1 VEYFSI
7 SHHFTPLLVNNK
19 EYTKLS
25 QAINEKIRFIP
36 IVDSGFL
43 FVFTDRKVYIILT
56 MMKFL
61 HRISIGVALLGLM
74 PVALL
79 SFELTEFSAMPA
91 ENAIELTWRISD
103 GGEVLYVIIQRSQ
116 DEMSWEDVATV
127 YSQSG
132 QDIYSYRDNAVVKN
146 DRQLAGTYYYR
157 LVFHLVNGE
166 NQVSASIMA
175 QPRYSGVY
183 RTWGSLKALFR

>member
-103 GGEVLYVIIQRSQ
+103 SGEVLYVIIQRSQ

>member
-43 FVFTDRKVYIILT
+43 FVFTDRKVYIIHT

-103 GGEVLYVIIQRSQ
+103 SGEVLYVIIQRSQ